1 MDENGLHEQLRRL
14 QTDKVGS
21 QHALHKP
28 LLLLWLF
35 GRYLDERSAA
45 TTFEAAED
53 PLEQLIDRFS
63 PRRVPA
69 AQAFWQLERT
79 LWTPTQ
85 EDGTPIDDNIPRSAK
100 WLRDNGARG
109 GLRPE
114 VVDVLDEP
122 RGVFLAADVLYE
134 YFDSSVVSALRSE
147 VRLVPPVFLRSTAL
161 KREAPS
167 TTTTKLP
174 QPSRTKR
181 REVPI
186 EFERAVRSAVFK
198 WLEDLTAQNGGPIP
212 FAQMANFIFD
222 GTRIPVLNPQSGI
235 HKPAKL
241 DSALSIKTV
250 YRRPTEERPYEDELD
265 ESGRILRYKYR
276 GKDPL
281 HSDNVALRN
290 AMERKLPLFWL
301 KGVDPNANYEAH
313 FPLWLTA
320 ERPEQHLFEVSFQG
334 PPKS

>member
-1 MDENGLHEQLRRL
+1 MDENGLHEQLRNL
-14 QTDKVGS
+14 QTQRVGG

-35 GRYLDERSAA
+35 GRYLDERSSE
-45 TTFEAAED
+45 TSFEAAEG
-53 PLEQLIDRFS
+53 PLDRLIDRFS
-63 PRRVPA
+63 LRKVPA
-69 AQAFWQLERT
+69 SQPFWELERT
-79 LWTPTQ
+79 LWTPTT
-85 EDGTPIDDNIPRSAK
+85 EGGSLIADTPHSAK
-100 WLRDNGARG
+100 WLRDNGAQG
-109 GLRPE
+109 SLRDE
-114 VVDVLDEP
+114 VVNVLDEP
-122 RGVFLAADVLYE
+122 RGIFTAADVLYE
-134 YFDSSVVSALRSE
+134 YFAPDVVDTLRSA
-147 VRLVPPVFLRSTAL
+147 VRLVPPVFFRPAAL
-161 KREAPS
+161 KREAP
-167 TTTTKLP
+167 TTTTRLP
-174 QPSRTKR
+174 QARRTKS

-186 EFERAVRSAVFK
+186 EFERSVRNAVFK

-222 GTRIPVLNPQSGI
+222 GTRIPILNPQSGI

-241 DSALSIKTV
+241 GSALSIKTV

-276 GKDPL
+276 GEDPL

-301 KGVDPNANYEAH
+301 KGVDPHANYETH

-320 ERPEQHLFEVSFQG
+320 ERPEQHLFEVSFEG
-334 PPKS
+334 PPKD